1 MELRNLGTF
10 RLVQPLKAR
19 STSYRM
25 VLARHENDPED
36 LPPAYVVKILMPGS
50 GDEHKLLRANFD
62 HEIELLRRFNHPSIP
77 SAHGEGEQDGA
88 RYVIMDY
95 IDGIDL
101 AGLLGHDGDQP
112 RGLSKEMAVYIMG
125 QLADAL
131 DYMHNYADPAPDPKG
146 GKDGGN
152 GTSGKKT
159 ALHILHRDIAPSNIL
174 LSRTGN
180 VLLCDFNTASSR
192 LLPPEFDTVHAGTR
206 AYMAPERIV
215 AAAPATEKTDLFA
228 MAVVLW
234 EILKGKRCFKAEDD
248 LRTIDAIVRFEI
260 THPTKRVSGLS
271 PKLSEI
277 VRRNLDRDPGRRY
290 TGARQMLQRLAQAPE
305 AAAAERSRS
314 LLAELV
320 TQAANSR
327 AAAWARSKS

>member
-19 STSYRM
+19 STSSRM
-25 VLARHENDPED
+25 VLARHEKDPED
-36 LPPAYVVKILMPGS
+36 QPPAYVVKILMPGS
-50 GDEHKLLRANFD
+50 GDEYKLLRANFD

-95 IDGIDL
+95 IDGVDL
-101 AGLLGHDGDQP
+101 AGLLGHDGNQP
-112 RGLSKEMAVYIMG
+112 RALSKEMAVYIMG

-131 DYMHNYADPAPDPKG
+131 DYMHNYADPDPE
-146 GKDGGN
+146 N
-152 GTSGKKT
+152 GKKT
-159 ALHILHRDIAPSNIL
+159 PLHILHRDIAPSNIL

-180 VLLCDFNTASSR
+180 VLLSDFNTASSR
-192 LLPPEFDTVHAGTR
+192 LLASESDTVHAGTR

-260 THPTKRVSGLS
+260 SHPTKRVSGLS

-305 AAAAERSRS
+305 AASAEHSRS

-320 TQAANSR
+320 TQAANSK
-327 AAAWARSKS
+327 AAAWPGTDS

>member
-1 MELRNLGTF
+1 MEFRNLGTF
-10 RLVQPLKAR
+10 SLVRPLSTR

-25 VLARHENDPED
+25 VLARHEDDPED
-36 LPPAYVVKILMPGS
+36 LPPAYLVKILLPGTS
-50 GDEHKLLRANFD
+50 DEYKLLRANFD
-62 HEIELLRRFNHPSIP
+62 HEIELLKRLNHPSIP

-95 IDGIDL
+95 IDGVDL
-101 AGLLGHDGDQP
+101 AALLGHDSHDT
-112 RGLSKEMAVYIMG
+112 RALSKELSVYIMG

-131 DYMHNYADPAPDPKG
+131 DYIHSYGDPDPETG
-146 GKDGGN
+146 ERAPLDV
-152 GTSGKKT
+152 
-159 ALHILHRDIAPSNIL
+159 LHRDIAPANIL

-180 VLLCDFNTASSR
+180 VLLADFNTAVSG
-192 LLPPEFDTVHAGTR
+192 LLHPDHDTIHAGTK
-206 AYMAPERIV
+206 AYMAPERV
-215 AAAPATEKTDLFA
+215 VSGNPATQKTDLFS

-234 EILKGKRCFKAEDD
+234 EILKGVRCFKAEDD
-248 LRTIDAIVRFEI
+248 LRTIDAIVRFDI
-260 THPTKRVSGLS
+260 SHPTKRVSGLS

-314 LLAELV
+314 ELGALV
-320 TQAANSR
+320 NEVANAR
-327 AAAWARSKS
+327 AAAWGG

>member
-1 MELRNLGTF
+1 
-10 RLVQPLKAR
+10 
-19 STSYRM
+19 
-25 VLARHENDPED
+25 
-36 LPPAYVVKILMPGS
+36 
-50 GDEHKLLRANFD
+50 
-62 HEIELLRRFNHPSIP
+62 
-77 SAHGEGEQDGA
+77 
-88 RYVIMDY
+88 
-95 IDGIDL
+95 
-101 AGLLGHDGDQP
+101 
-112 RGLSKEMAVYIMG
+112 MG

-131 DYMHNYADPAPDPKG
+131 DYVHSFADVDPETERSTPL
-146 GKDGGN
+146 N
-152 GTSGKKT
+152 
-159 ALHILHRDIAPSNIL
+159 ILHRDIAPSNVL

-180 VLLCDFNTASSR
+180 VLLTDFNTAYST
-192 LLPPEFDTVHAGTR
+192 LLAPEHDTVHVGTR

-234 EILKGKRCFKAEDD
+234 EILKGQRCFKAEDD

-260 THPTKRVSGLS
+260 SHPTKRVSGLS

-314 LLAELV
+314 HLADLV
-320 TQAANSR
+320 AQAADNR
-327 AAAWARSKS
+327 AAAWER

>member
-10 RLVQPLKAR
+10 RLVRPLKAR
-19 STSYRM
+19 STSSRM
-25 VLARHENDPED
+25 VLARHENDPDD
-36 LPPAYVVKILMPGS
+36 LAPAYLVKILLPGQ
-50 GDEHKLLRANFD
+50 GDEYDLLRANFD
-62 HEIELLRRFNHPSIP
+62 HEIELLKRFNHPSIP

-95 IDGIDL
+95 IDGVDL
-101 AGLLGHDGDQP
+101 AGLLAHDGEQP
-112 RGLSKEMAVYIMG
+112 RGLSKETAVYIMG

-131 DYMHNYADPAPDPKG
+131 DYLHNYADPDPETGVKRP
-146 GKDGGN
+146 
-152 GTSGKKT
+152 
-159 ALHILHRDIAPSNIL
+159 LHILHRDICPSNIL

-180 VLLCDFNTASSR
+180 VLLADFNASFSA
-192 LLPPEFDTVHAGTR
+192 LLAPEHDTVHVGTR

-234 EILKGKRCFKAEDD
+234 EILKGQRCFKAEDD

-260 THPTKRVSGLS
+260 SHPTKRVSGLS
-271 PKLSEI
+271 SKLSEI

-305 AAAAERSRS
+305 AASAEQSRS
-314 LLAELV
+314 LLADLV
-320 TQAANSR
+320 GQTADSR
-327 AAAWARSKS
+327 AAAWGS

>member
-1 MELRNLGTF
+1 MDKEISTLHTADTMELRNLGTF
-10 RLVQPLKAR
+10 RLVRPLKAR
-19 STSYRM
+19 STTHRM
-25 VLARHENDPED
+25 VLARHADDPDD
-36 LPPAYVVKILMPGS
+36 LAPAYLVKILLPGQ
-50 GDEHKLLRANFD
+50 GDEYQLLRANFD
-62 HEIELLRRFNHPSIP
+62 HEVELLKRLNHPSIP

-95 IDGIDL
+95 IDGVDL
-101 AGLLGHDGDQP
+101 AELLGHYAEP
-112 RGLSKEMAVYIMG
+112 RALSKETAVYIMG

-131 DYMHNYADPAPDPKG
+131 DYLHSFADVDPETEESTPL
-146 GKDGGN
+146 N
-152 GTSGKKT
+152 
-159 ALHILHRDIAPSNIL
+159 ILHRDIAPSNVL
-174 LSRTGN
+174 LSRSGN
-180 VLLCDFNTASSR
+180 VLLADFNTAYST
-192 LLPPEFDTVHAGTR
+192 LLAPEHDTVHVGTR

-234 EILKGKRCFKAEDD
+234 EILKGQRCFKAEDD

-260 THPTKRVSGLS
+260 SHPTKRISGLS

-314 LLAELV
+314 HLADLV
-320 TQAANSR
+320 AGAADNR
-327 AAAWARSKS
+327 AAAWER